1 MQQQRF
7 KVVVKCREFPVTVD
21 CFVPAMSATHAEVMA
36 DECATRNGLSGVEVL
51 DVQPAAQPRA
61 DVN

>member
-21 CFVPAMSATHAEVMA
+21 CFVPAMSATHAGVMA
-36 DECATRNGLSGVEVL
+36 DECATRNGLSDVEVL
-51 DVQPAAQPRA
+51 DVEPADQQRA

>member
-21 CFVPAMSATHAEVMA
+21 CFVPALSVTHAGVVA
-36 DECATRNGLSGVEVL
+36 DECATRHGLSGVEVI
-51 DVQPAAQPRA
+51 DVQR
-61 DVN
+61 DE